1 MPTKCC
7 DIRAGDLRSLIQI
20 ERNTPTSDGEGGFV
34 DAWAADPAGGVWARV
49 RASSG
54 AERFFAQRLT
64 PGNRFKFVI
73 RFRGD
78 ANGAPYYSAD
88 DRIIHNGRT
97 YGIEGVVD
105 VEDDRRYLEITAVEN
120 KAS

>member
-1 MPTKCC
+1 
-7 DIRAGDLRSLIQI
+7 
-20 ERNTPTSDGEGGFV
+20 
-34 DAWAADPAGGVWARV
+34 V

-78 ANGAPYYSAD
+78 ANGAPYYSAA